1 MTKKEPRTRV
11 PLVDNHGA
19 DAVEGTE
26 GQDRESYT
34 DTQDRENYVPDEEAD
49 EETAGEVAAEPQ
61 AERVR
66 GQVLWNGPYT
76 TDGASV
82 LDADGVR
89 VALCGYDH
97 NRTTSGPSLAEQV
110 ARGFNRLRW

>member
-1 MTKKEPRTRV
+1 MSKESRKHV
-11 PLVDNHGA
+11 PLVDNHEA
-19 DAVEGTE
+19 EEEGTE
-26 GQDRESYT
+26 GQDRKSYT
-34 DTQDRENYVPDEEAD
+34 DTQDRENYVPDEAA
-49 EETAGEVAAEPQ
+49 EEVVAEPQ
-61 AERVR
+61 AEKVR

-97 NRTTSGPSLAEQV
+97 NRATSGPSLADQV